1 MDYIKIRFCNELSD
15 RECQFG
21 KSIEEMFRSIS
32 PVFRLSEHSWK
43 PQMDIYETPEE
54 IYILAELSGV
64 SKDDLDIEINSKAIR
79 IQGYRKPIPR
89 VENANY
95 RLAEIQYGRF
105 ERVLFLPV
113 PIDTEKVAAAFKNG
127 LLTMQ
132 MAKQPRERVR
142 KISIS
147 ED

>member
-1 MDYIKIRFCNELSD
+1 MDYIKIRFCNDLSD
-15 RECQFG
+15 RDSQFG
-21 KSIEEMFRSIS
+21 KSLEEMFRSIS
-32 PVFRLSEHSWK
+32 PVFTLSECSWK

-79 IQGYRKPIPR
+79 IQGFRRPIPR

-113 PIDTEKVAAAFKNG
+113 PIDTEKVAASFQNG
-127 LLTMQ
+127 LLTIRL
-132 MAKQPRERVR
+132 AKQPRDRVR
-142 KISIS
+142 KIPIS
-147 ED
+147 DD